1 MGAVPCISSSNSS
14 SNFSANPNVGFR
26 INTSSISLLS
36 YCFSTISDISPFRC
50 WKRWLAN
57 RSDSLIFTRTYRSFF
72 SKIILSYITGMSVL
86 FSNITATLCHT
97 ILYSY
102 FSDNNKDHG
111 CRIRCNQ
118 RQKTSSGRIWISIE
132 HLCPL
137 WSTVLSKEP
146 CINAG
151 SDKNPKPI
159 CCMFGTQGWSWT
171 KTSC

>member
-86 FSNITATLCHT
+86 FSNITATLSHT

-118 RQKTSSGRIWISIE
+118 RQKNVEWKNLNFHRTHVSSVEHRSQQRTLHQRRIWQK
-132 HLCPL
+132 
-137 WSTVLSKEP
+137 SK
-146 CINAG
+146 AYLLHVQYARMKL
-151 SDKNPKPI
+151 D
-159 CCMFGTQGWSWT
+159 
-171 KTSC
+171 